1 MVMGWWWGIEE
12 SPAKSEFS
20 PALPQAPSPSVITRT
35 QADTF
40 GQHRTV
46 LDCDGGR
53 ATHYWLR
60 EVYERQIDRG
70 ERRTIQVSGKEESPV
85 SKTISHVSPHQTAL
99 TAAVLWT
106 VMSIFFIVPMFLI
119 GLLGGQPTNQEG
131 EPVARTFFLGFL
143 IALPVFYLVFGYLST
158 ALLALLYNRISKFTG
173 GIQFELSD

>member
-1 MVMGWWWGIEE
+1 M
-12 SPAKSEFS
+12 
-20 PALPQAPSPSVITRT
+20 
-35 QADTF
+35 
-40 GQHRTV
+40 
-46 LDCDGGR
+46 
-53 ATHYWLR
+53 
-60 EVYERQIDRG
+60 
-70 ERRTIQVSGKEESPV
+70 

-143 IALPVFYLVFGYLST
+143 LALPVFYLVFGYLST